1 MENAN
6 YFTYVCEKSNFICDI
21 NNSIIDFNRTDG
33 TTCDQLQESS
43 DYKYDIYKNGKISND
58 VNINIFRFKFTQTFI
73 NELYNF
79 SKIHQYDERKN
90 FKEAWNNWIKE
101 NEEIVSNETR
111 ILTELGYSGDILDKM
126 FKSARY
132 YFRKKSSEQKEPKKR
147 REYVGTNRELLDKI
161 DEHIYF
167 NLENN
172 SDYKPS
178 DGFDNFCKENINILK
193 NEVIRLM
200 NSGLKEQSEIKNKIK
215 KTYKNRYFIIINK

>member
-1 MENAN
+1 MENVT
-6 YFTYVCEKSNFICDI
+6 YFRDFSEKPNSICDI
-21 NNSIIDFNRTDG
+21 NNSIIDSNRTDC
-33 TTCDQLQESS
+33 TTCDKLQESP

-79 SKIHQYDERKN
+79 SKIHQYDERKH
-90 FKEAWNNWIKE
+90 FKEAWTNWIKE